1 MATALAL
8 VAAGI
13 FALSTVLQQRGGL
26 QAPPL
31 SLSHPASFLR
41 LGGHVTWLVGFAL
54 LIPGWT
60 LQAMALDRGRVAVI
74 QPIFTMTIVFVL
86 PLGWWLTAQTVT
98 VQQVLEACVVVAGL
112 SVFIVFGDPAGGR
125 TDAPNWEW
133 FLAIAVI
140 VVICAV
146 LLSLG
151 GAKARLSVRA
161 AAYGTVA
168 GALSGL
174 AATLTKPTL
183 ELLHSSGV
191 VGVLEHWTVYVVG
204 IAGLL
209 GVLLQQV
216 ALQTGKLAPAVAT
229 GSVAN
234 PLVSVLLGIAI
245 LQERLAP
252 PTWHKA
258 LAFAALGCA
267 LAAAVAISLSEER
280 ERRTSASRDDAPA
293 GTAAQVPGNV

>member
-1 MATALAL
+1 VATALAL
-8 VAAGI
+8 VAAAI

-31 SLSHPASFLR
+31 SFRHPSSFAR
-41 LGGHVTWLVGFAL
+41 LGGQLTWLIGFAL
-54 LIPGWT
+54 LIPGWI

-98 VQQVLEACVVVAGL
+98 LAQVLEAGVVVAGL
-112 SVFIVFGDPAGGR
+112 TVFIIFGQPAGGR
-125 TDAPNWEW
+125 TSAPNWQW
-133 FLAIAVI
+133 FVSIVVI
-140 VVICAV
+140 VVFCAV
-146 LLSLG
+146 LVAFG
-151 GAKARLSVRA
+151 GSKSQLARRA
-161 AAYGTVA
+161 GCYGAVA
-168 GALSGL
+168 GVLSGL
-174 AATLTKPTL
+174 AATLTKPTV
-183 ELLHSSGV
+183 ELLHSGGLSAV
-191 VGVLEHWTVYVVG
+191 FTDWTVDVVA

-234 PLVSVLLGIAI
+234 PLTGVLLGII
-245 LQERLAP
+245 LLQERLAP
-252 PTWHKA
+252 PASHKA
-258 LAFAALGCA
+258 IAFVALGCG

-280 ERRTSASRDDAPA
+280 GRLKSSEREPSMLQGVEA
-293 GTAAQVPGNV
+293 